1 MDVDAFTALYRA
13 EFSRLV
19 AGLVSR
25 VGGLQAAEETAQEAF
40 EAALARWPSSGWPP
54 HPLAW
59 LIRTA
64 RHKALD
70 RVRRRANF
78 EGKRTELEAMARTL
92 DDPAGLSDDEAER
105 RFPDERLKLLFTC
118 CHPALAMEAR
128 VALSLRTLCG
138 LTTEEI

>member
-13 EFSRLV
+13 DFSRLV
-19 AGLVSR
+19 AGLVSM

-40 EAALARWPSSGWPP
+40 EAALTQWPSAGWPP
-54 HPLAW
+54 HPRAW

-78 EGKRTELEAMARTL
+78 EGKRAELEAMAGTVP
-92 DDPAGLSDDEAER
+92 DDDDAAEER
-105 RFPDERLKLLFTC
+105 LFPDERLKLLF
-118 CHPALAMEAR
+118 
-128 VALSLRTLCG
+128 
-138 LTTEEI
+138 

>member
-13 EFSRLV
+13 ELPRLV
-19 AGLVSR
+19 AGLVSM

-40 EAALARWPSSGWPP
+40 EAALTQWPSAGWPP
-54 HPLAW
+54 HPRAW

-78 EGKRTELEAMARTL
+78 EGKRAELETMAEPPAA
-92 DDPAGLSDDEAER
+92 DDASEER
-105 RFPDERLKLLFTC
+105 LFPDERLKLLFTC